1 MQAHLLEFMADRR
14 HHRERC
20 RTPIALAVALG
31 LALVCAAL
39 PAASQTNTPRERAQ
53 RKIEEDKEAL
63 KSAKERETTL
73 QSNVQSMEQ
82 ERARIAARLVETAKL
97 VQKSEAKLT
106 EIEARVGELKS
117 LESQIRGTLEQRHG
131 QLSQLLAAMQRMGRN
146 PPPVMITRRQD
157 ALKMVRSAMLL
168 ASVYPE
174 INDQAFALNEKLTE
188 LVRVMSE
195 AKRESEQLRAETSR
209 ISEARQRLE
218 QLLVEKRTTL
228 VESQAELKQA
238 RQAAVDLAKSIT
250 DLNELVTKLDRS
262 VAEKEYER
270 ELADAKVK
278 EQQRQT
284 QAPPTEPQ
292 TKPSETVIAISPVP
306 PAPETKPPANT
317 NPSVTL
323 KPTLGPEVAMV
334 NPGRLKP
341 AIPFDKTK
349 GMLPIPAR
357 GKRLVNFGDKTDV
370 SNNARG
376 IVIETRAGAQ
386 VVAPADGW
394 VVFSGPFRNYEQI
407 LILNAGGGYYFV
419 LAGLGRSMV
428 QPGHFVLAGE
438 PVGVMGNVAASVQA
452 QSRTKSPA
460 TQEALPAIYIE
471 LRKDGRPIDPD
482 PWWAADGTQKVQ
494 G

>member
-1 MQAHLLEFMADRR
+1 M
-14 HHRERC
+14 
-20 RTPIALAVALG
+20 ALG
-31 LALVCAAL
+31 LAVSCAAL
-39 PAASQTNTPRERAQ
+39 PVAAQTSNPRERVQ
-53 RKIEEDKEAL
+53 KKIEEDKEAL
-63 KSAKERETTL
+63 RSAKERESTL
-73 QSNVQSMEQ
+73 QSSVQSIEQ
-82 ERARIAARLVETAKL
+82 ERARIAARLIDTAKL

-106 EIEARVGELKS
+106 EIEARIGELKS
-117 LESQIRGTLEQRHG
+117 LESQIRGTLDQRHG

-174 INDQAFALNEKLTE
+174 LSDQAFALNEKLTE
-188 LVRVMSE
+188 LVRVMGE
-195 AKRESEQLRAETSR
+195 AKRESEQLRAETTR
-209 ISEARQRLE
+209 ISDARRRLE
-218 QLLVEKRTTL
+218 QLLVEKRSTL
-228 VESQAELKQA
+228 IESQAELKQA
-238 RQAAVDLAKSIT
+238 RQSAADLAKSIT
-250 DLNELVTKLDRS
+250 DLNELVSKLDRS

-270 ELADAKVK
+270 DLADAKARELQK
-278 EQQRQT
+278 QT
-284 QAPPTEPQ
+284 QPPTEQ
-292 TKPSETVIAISPVP
+292 ATKPTETAIATI
-306 PAPETKPPANT
+306 PAAPKAETKPPTERQPAI
-317 NPSVTL
+317 TL
-323 KPTLGPEVAMV
+323 KPTLGPEIAMV

-341 AIPFDKTK
+341 ATPFDKTK

-386 VVAPADGW
+386 VVAPADAW
-394 VVFSGPFRNYEQI
+394 VVFAGPFRTYEQI

-419 LAGLGRSMV
+419 LAGLARSMV

-438 PVGVMGNVAASVQA
+438 PVGVMGNVAAAVQA
-452 QSRTKSPA
+452 QSRLKSPA
-460 TQEALPAIYIE
+460 SQEALPAIYIE

-482 PWWAADGTQKVQ
+482 PWWVVDGTQKVQ

>member
-1 MQAHLLEFMADRR
+1 MANRR
-14 HHRERC
+14 CPTSSRSR
-20 RTPIALAVALG
+20 RPFALAVTLG
-31 LALVCAAL
+31 LALACVSQVS
-39 PAASQTNTPRERAQ
+39 SQTNNPRERVQ
-53 RKIEEDKEAL
+53 KKIEEDKEAL
-63 KSAKERETTL
+63 KSAKERESTL
-73 QSNVQSMEQ
+73 QSSVQSMEQ
-82 ERARIAARLVETAKL
+82 ERARIAARLVDTAKL
-97 VQKSEAKLT
+97 VQKSEAKLS
-106 EIEARVGELKS
+106 EIEARVGELKT
-117 LESQIRGTLEQRHG
+117 LESQIRGTLDQRHG
-131 QLSQLLAAMQRMGRN
+131 QLSQLLAAMQRMGKN

-174 INDQAFALNEKLTE
+174 LSDQAFALNEKLTE

-195 AKRESEQLRAETSR
+195 AKREGEQLRAETNR
-209 ISEARQRLE
+209 INEARQRLE
-218 QLLVEKRTTL
+218 QLLVEKRTTII
-228 VESQAELKQA
+228 ESQAELKQA
-238 RQAAVDLAKSIT
+238 RQAAADLAKSIT
-250 DLNELVTKLDRS
+250 DLNELVSKLDRS

-270 ELADAKVK
+270 ELADAKAR
-278 EQQRQT
+278 EQLKQT
-284 QAPPTEPQ
+284 PAPTAPATEPA
-292 TKPSETVIAISPVP
+292 TKPAETVIAT
-306 PAPETKPPANT
+306 APQPLKPDTKPPTESQPAI
-317 NPSVTL
+317 PL
-323 KPTLGPEVAMV
+323 KPTLSPEIAMV

-386 VVAPADGW
+386 VVAPADAW
-394 VVFSGPFRNYEQI
+394 VVFAGPFRTYEQI

-419 LAGLGRSMV
+419 LAGLARSMV

-438 PVGVMGNVAASVQA
+438 PVGVMGNVAAAVQA
-452 QSRTKSPA
+452 QARSKTPA
-460 TQEALPAIYIE
+460 SQEALPAIYIE